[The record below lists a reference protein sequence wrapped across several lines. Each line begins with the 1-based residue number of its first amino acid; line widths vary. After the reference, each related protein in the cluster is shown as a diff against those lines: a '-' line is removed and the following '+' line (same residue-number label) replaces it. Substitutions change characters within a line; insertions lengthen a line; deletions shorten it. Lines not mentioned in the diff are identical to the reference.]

1 MVAGSRLQ
9 TIDEELVILIVD
21 KCGLLIEPAQDDVL
35 RLVGDIKTCEPC
47 HAGVSNSR
55 VGIYPKVRKAAWAL
69 GSARRGLARN
79 RPALREKALTAAYGL
94 FQTLWS

>member
-21 KCGLLIEPAQDDVL
+21 ECGLLIESAQDDVL
-35 RLVGDIKTCEPC
+35 RLVGDIETCEPC

-55 VGIYPKVRKAAWAL
+55 VGIYPKVRKSRIARTI
-69 GSARRGLARN
+69 RRG
-79 RPALREKALTAAYGL
+79 AAKPETTRRLGRKL
-94 FQTLWS
+94 